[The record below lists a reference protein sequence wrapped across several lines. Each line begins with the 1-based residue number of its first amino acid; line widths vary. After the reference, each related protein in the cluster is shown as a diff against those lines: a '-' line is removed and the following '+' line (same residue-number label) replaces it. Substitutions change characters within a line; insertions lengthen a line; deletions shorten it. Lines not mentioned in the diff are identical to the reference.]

1 MNQLKDAIRRE
12 KKEIERYEKLHGPV
26 PVVKVNNSSS
36 HFPFSHVPVL
46 PFLQSFNNLASGFLG

>member
-26 PVVKVNNSSS
+26 PVVKVNT
-36 HFPFSHVPVL
+36 FPLSIL
-46 PFLQSFNNLASGFLG
+46 PRASPFPIFKLLMI

>member
-26 PVVKVNNSSS
+26 PVVKVNYP
-36 HFPFSHVPVL
+36 HFPYSLVPVHSL
-46 PFLQSFNNLASGFLG
+46 SSNF